1 MNKKMIKNNIATN
14 KVTENQ
20 IVKKEQESRIHFVA
34 TQPIK
39 TVLDSLETTL
49 IGLDTENVSKHR
61 HKYGTNKITMPGLV
75 NTHSHVAMTLLR
87 GVGDDEELQTWL
99 NDYIWPKEAKLDEKL
114 VYAGSKLA
122 MAEMIKTGTTT
133 FNDMYFHM
141 EETAKAVEESGI
153 RGVLGY
159 GMIDLFDDEK
169 RKQEI
174 KATKNLI
181 KNSHNTANCRVQV
194 AVAPHAPY
202 TCSKELLS
210 ESKKLANKHNLK
222 LHIHVSETQQE
233 VNDLEKQRN
242 QTPFEYLD
250 SIDLL
255 DENTIAAHGVWTTDN
270 EMKLLKEKQV
280 SISHNPSSNMK
291 LASGIAPVSKY
302 IKNDINVAIGTDG
315 VSSNN
320 NLDMFSEMKLTALLQ
335 KVNTMN
341 AKTLP
346 AQATFNMA
354 TENGA
359 RALGINTGSIKEGKL
374 ADIVLVNMNVPHMI
388 PVRNPLSNII
398 YSALGSDVDTVI
410 CDGQLLLEDKKLLTI
425 NEEDAIYD
433 AKLAAQQL

>member
-1 MNKKMIKNNIATN
+1 MS
-14 KVTENQ
+14 
-20 IVKKEQESRIHFVA
+20 KES
-34 TQPIK
+34 
-39 TVLDSLETTL
+39 
-49 IGLDTENVSKHR
+49 
-61 HKYGTNKITMPGLV
+61 
-75 NTHSHVAMTLLR
+75 
-87 GVGDDEELQTWL
+87 
-99 NDYIWPKEAKLDEKL
+99 
-114 VYAGSKLA
+114 
-122 MAEMIKTGTTT
+122 
-133 FNDMYFHM
+133 
-141 EETAKAVEESGI
+141 
-153 RGVLGY
+153 
-159 GMIDLFDDEK
+159 DEK

-181 KNSHNTANCRVQV
+181 KNSHNTANGRVQV

>member
-1 MNKKMIKNNIATN
+1 M
-14 KVTENQ
+14 
-20 IVKKEQESRIHFVA
+20 S
-34 TQPIK
+34 
-39 TVLDSLETTL
+39 ETTSIL
-49 IGLDTENVSKHR
+49 IKDTTILSDKIKKASILIVDNTIEEISNDLSVTDASKVID
-61 HKYGTNKITMPGLV
+61 GTNKITMPGLV

-133 FNDMYFHM
+133 FNDMYFYM

-181 KNSHNTANCRVQV
+181 KNSHNTANGRVQV

-202 TCSKELLS
+202 TCSEELLN

-335 KVNTMN
+335 KVNNMN

>member
-1 MNKKMIKNNIATN
+1 M
-14 KVTENQ
+14 
-20 IVKKEQESRIHFVA
+20 S
-34 TQPIK
+34 
-39 TVLDSLETTL
+39 ETTSIL
-49 IGLDTENVSKHR
+49 IKDTTILSDKIKKASILIVDNTIEEISNDLSVTDASKVID
-61 HKYGTNKITMPGLV
+61 GTNKITMPGLV

-133 FNDMYFHM
+133 FNDMYFYM

-181 KNSHNTANCRVQV
+181 KNSHNTANGRVQV

-202 TCSKELLS
+202 TCSEELLS

-354 TENGA
+354 TENGD

>member
-1 MNKKMIKNNIATN
+1 M
-14 KVTENQ
+14 
-20 IVKKEQESRIHFVA
+20 S
-34 TQPIK
+34 
-39 TVLDSLETTL
+39 ETTSIL
-49 IGLDTENVSKHR
+49 IKDTTILSDKIKKASILIVDNTIEEISNDLSVTDASKVID
-61 HKYGTNKITMPGLV
+61 GTNKITMPGLV

-133 FNDMYFHM
+133 FNDMYFYM

-181 KNSHNTANCRVQV
+181 KNSHNTANGRVQV

-302 IKNDINVAIGTDG
+302 IKKDINVAIGTDG

-335 KVNTMN
+335 KVNNMN

-398 YSALGSDVDTVI
+398 YSALGTDVDTVI

>member
-1 MNKKMIKNNIATN
+1 M
-14 KVTENQ
+14 
-20 IVKKEQESRIHFVA
+20 S
-34 TQPIK
+34 
-39 TVLDSLETTL
+39 ETTSIL
-49 IGLDTENVSKHR
+49 IKDTTILSDKIKKASILIVDNTIEEISNDLSVTDASKVID
-61 HKYGTNKITMPGLV
+61 GTNKITMPGLV

-133 FNDMYFHM
+133 FNDMYFYM

-181 KNSHNTANCRVQV
+181 KNSHNTANGRVQV

-202 TCSKELLS
+202 TCSEELLN

-302 IKNDINVAIGTDG
+302 IKKDINVAIGTDG

-335 KVNTMN
+335 KVNNMN